1 MPNKP
6 MQVDLSGRTAIVT
19 GGATGIGRAISVALG
34 RCGASVVVSYNTS
47 EQAAGEVVA
56 EIGQLG
62 GTATSHQT
70 DVTQESDVEGLISHA
85 KERFG
90 RIDIMVANAGT
101 PTERTPSTELTSE
114 QWEHGLAVNCNSV
127 FFCGKHVIP
136 ELPDGTGRLIV
147 TSSVS
152 ARTGGGVQQIS
163 YAAAKAAVENMV
175 RHWAKEQAPRGVT
188 VNAVAP
194 GIIRTRIHEIWTPPD
209 TYEQML
215 RERVPMQRDGLP
227 EDCVGSVLLLAGD
240 DGSYITGQV
249 IGVNGG
255 MLMV

>member
-1 MPNKP
+1 

-19 GGATGIGRAISVALG
+19 GGATGIGRAVSVALG
-34 RCGASVVVSYNTS
+34 RCGASVVVSYNSS
-47 EQAAGEVVA
+47 EQAAGETVA
-56 EIGQLG
+56 EIESLS
-62 GTATSHQT
+62 GTAVVHQA

-101 PTERTPSTELTSE
+101 PTERTPSTELSTE
-114 QWEHGLAVNCNSV
+114 QWDHGLAVNCKSV

-136 ELPDGTGRLIV
+136 ELLDRTGRLIV

-152 ARTGGGVQQIS
+152 ARSGGGAHQIT
-163 YAAAKAAVENMV
+163 YAAAKAAIENMV

-209 TYEQML
+209 AYEKIL
-215 RERVPMQRDGLP
+215 RERVPMLRDGLP
-227 EDCVGSVLLLAGD
+227 EECVGSVLLLASD

-255 MLMV
+255 MLMA